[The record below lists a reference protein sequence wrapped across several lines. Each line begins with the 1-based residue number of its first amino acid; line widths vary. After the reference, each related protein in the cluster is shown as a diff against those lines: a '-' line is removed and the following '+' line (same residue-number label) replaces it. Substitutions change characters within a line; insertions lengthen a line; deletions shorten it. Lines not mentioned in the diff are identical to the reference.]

1 MQMWW
6 LSSETEEK
14 DDRIQQMF
22 KQIEVKNMEAQRYKT
37 AAEVAKVS
45 PTIQTLAADY
55 RVIHGTFTSLQI
67 FDMSFNEF
75 IAFVHSVRI
84 ISMRR
89 FCCAVTSSEV
99 GGGGGLAAGAV
110 RGEGRAD
117 SRDEARDR
125 SSAAR
130 PRRGGRR
137 QQAQVAAALQRRQ
150 REQRTY
156 MYM

>member
-84 ISMRR
+84 LLMRR
-89 FCCAVTSSEV
+89 SRCAVTSSEV
-99 GGGGGLAAGAV
+99 GGGGGLAARAV

>member
-1 MQMWW
+1 MYWKCSRPAGCIIHVYSRCELTVLMQMWW

-75 IAFVHSVRI
+75 IAFVHSLYNLH
-84 ISMRR
+84 
-89 FCCAVTSSEV
+89 AN
-99 GGGGGLAAGAV
+99 
-110 RGEGRAD
+110 
-117 SRDEARDR
+117 
-125 SSAAR
+125 
-130 PRRGGRR
+130 
-137 QQAQVAAALQRRQ
+137 
-150 REQRTY
+150 Y
-156 MYM
+156 

>member
-55 RVIHGTFTSLQI
+55 RVIHGTLTSHFMS

-75 IAFVHSVRI
+75 IAFVHSLYNLH
-84 ISMRR
+84 
-89 FCCAVTSSEV
+89 TN
-99 GGGGGLAAGAV
+99 
-110 RGEGRAD
+110 
-117 SRDEARDR
+117 
-125 SSAAR
+125 
-130 PRRGGRR
+130 
-137 QQAQVAAALQRRQ
+137 
-150 REQRTY
+150 Y
-156 MYM
+156 